1 MKKIRINGIDY
12 LLEESDDLQVEGEDV
27 DGYIDFSNAT
37 IAIKHSL
44 ALQLQTVTMLHEV
57 LHGIVQSL
65 GAYNNFLDRD
75 TEEKICDIFARGIY
89 QVIKDNGTQV
99 LDYGN
104 SMEVKNM
111 GCGKGK
117 GGRKGGK
124 GCGK

>member
-1 MKKIRINGIDY
+1 MNKVRINGIDY
-12 LLEESDDLQVEGEDV
+12 SLEETDDIQLDGENV
-27 DGYIDFSNAT
+27 DGYIDFGNAT
-37 IAIKHSL
+37 IVIKHSL
-44 ALQLQTVTMLHEV
+44 SPQLQSITMLHEM
-57 LHGIVQSL
+57 LHGIVQSI

-75 TEEKICDIFARGIY
+75 TEEKVCDIFARGIY
-89 QVIKDNGTQV
+89 QIMKDNGIKT

-124 GCGK
+124 GGCK